1 MGMCIFCKIANGEIS
16 SEGKIYENDSFFS
29 IKDINPRSEGHS
41 LVVSKKHFKNI
52 LDLPQSSGQE
62 LLDCI
67 KNTFFEISKE
77 SKFEGFNVL
86 QNNFKAADQLV
97 EHVHFHII
105 PRKKGDGVKLN

>member
-1 MGMCIFCKIANGEIS
+1 MEDCIFCKIVNREIS
-16 SEGKIYENDSFFS
+16 FEDVIYENDNFFS

-41 LVVSKKHFKNI
+41 LIISKIHFKNI
-52 LDLPQSSGQE
+52 LDLPSTMGEE

-67 KNTFFEISKE
+67 KNTFISLSKD

-105 PRKKGDGVKLN
+105 PRRDGDQVKLN